1 MKEIIQKIQNAM
13 NIVSGINA
21 RVDQVNTVTLPLVN
35 VVNTLADVRDAL
47 QEMEKERCVCA
58 KAEAIGDGEGGSSH
72 AATVP

>member
-47 QEMEKERCVCA
+47 KAMDEQP
-58 KAEAIGDGEGGSSH
+58 KAEE
-72 AATVP
+72 